1 MVSNVSIWRTILGYK
16 RTVSDLASLWTRF
29 LLFRC
34 ILWRGAIG
42 CWFLIGAWCALIGVC
57 VVIRSVFLT
66 HCGVG
71 VHIDKKVIYLSFRN
85 PDVNYVW
92 TALWLGSTCSRSSF
106 IPPHIFYLLTHSC
119 IHLPPPPTQSINAGL
134 YLRCFLMHGLI
145 ETNVSS
151 CYSQMVIQD
160 ESFSSPFTPLSPLG
174 WKGANN
180 TYFFDLL
187 INYKLVTRCSCRHWS

>member
-119 IHLPPPPTQSINAGL
+119 IHLPPPDPINQCWSILEMFLDAWFDRNQCLILLFPDGDTGRVIFITL
-134 YLRCFLMHGLI
+134 YPIIPARL
-145 ETNVSS
+145 
-151 CYSQMVIQD
+151 
-160 ESFSSPFTPLSPLG
+160 
-174 WKGANN
+174 KG
-180 TYFFDLL
+180 
-187 INYKLVTRCSCRHWS
+187 S

>member
-1 MVSNVSIWRTILGYK
+1 MWVYEGRYLVINVPWVTLRLFGPVFFFFVVSCEGVLSGVDSWLVLG
-16 RTVSDLASLWTRF
+16 VPWLAF
-29 LLFRC
+29 VLLFEVSSWRMVELES
-34 ILWRGAIG
+34 ILI
-42 CWFLIGAWCALIGVC
+42 
-57 VVIRSVFLT
+57 
-66 HCGVG
+66 
-71 VHIDKKVIYLSFRN
+71 KKWYLSFRN

-106 IPPHIFYLLTHSC
+106 TPPHIFYQCLFNPFLVFRLHT
-119 IHLPPPPTQSINAGL
+119 PNQWSIL
-134 YLRCFLMHGLI
+134 CFLMHGR
-145 ETNVSS
+145 NHVSS